1 MKKNKKVAIT
11 LLAAI
16 ALSIA
21 LQANYSADT
30 VMAADQVT
38 SVSDNTLEP
47 SCNKQPINDDD

>member
-47 SCNKQPINDDD
+47 LCDKHPTNEED

>member
-47 SCNKQPINDDD
+47 SCNKHPINDED

>member
-47 SCNKQPINDDD
+47 SCDRPPTNDEN